1 MPLAAVTPGGW
12 VTVRSG
18 SITASV
24 GRRRGWLMPVL
35 TLRLRTSSTHTV
47 VLSLPVPAVVG
58 TATSG
63 LSGFAGFA
71 PLPTGTLM

>member
-1 MPLAAVTPGGW
+1 M
-12 VTVRSG
+12 RSG
-18 SITASV
+18 SITAIV
-24 GRRRGWLMPVL
+24 GRSRGWLIPVF
-35 TLRLRTSSTHTV
+35 TLRLSTSSTQTV

-63 LSGFAGFA
+63 LSGFAGVR